1 MVRQI
6 RKPRISARDRDREQ
20 RGARRLRLHVEAE
33 DVLEVGQPVVA
44 AEAEIVAEEAE
55 HQRERQRLRDD
66 REIDAGDARAER
78 EPAEHEGEHARHQ
91 QHHQRRIGEVVE
103 AVPVDR
109 QLGPVQEHHE
119 VRPDRIGIDAA
130 RADLAHQV
138 HAHRVA
144 AEREERA
151 VAERE
156 DAAIAP
162 DQVDREREQRVA
174 DILAPQRHQIGRH
187 MPRRARR
194 QQQIEQR
201 HRDADRREHQD
212 EPDRAA
218 VERAD
223 ERRAGHAPLM
233 PPPPGP

>member
-6 RKPRISARDRDREQ
+6 RKPRISAATEIANSA
-20 RGARRLRLHVEAE
+20 ARVDCACTLKPEN
-33 DVLEVGQPVVA
+33 VLEVGQAVVA

-55 HQRERQRLRDD
+55 HQREGQRLRDD

-91 QHHQRRIGEVVE
+91 QHHQRRIGEVLE

-109 QLGPVQEHHE
+109 QFRPVQEHHE
-119 VRPDRIGIDAA
+119 VRADRIGVDAA

-174 DILAPQRHQIGRH
+174 DIFAPQRDQIGRH
-187 MPRRARR
+187 
-194 QQQIEQR
+194 
-201 HRDADRREHQD
+201 
-212 EPDRAA
+212 
-218 VERAD
+218 V
-223 ERRAGHAPLM
+223 
-233 PPPPGP
+233 PGR